1 MDENV
6 KQKLEESRKELLEL
20 GFGNPLLNHSDRAK
34 QIKVKESSSSVIF
47 DMLVLKVKPMSFRAI
62 IDEKDPNQ
70 PIQIEDISLFDAVDK
85 EDLMGKESEEE
96 EGNISRSGTNI
107 SRKLQT
113 DLTAEKLQT
122 RLISMHRDARSY
134 IEEQG
139 VNGLFLALGYLEW
152 YDINSDLKRRSPLI
166 LIPVELKRTN
176 SRYRLQQESL
186 QVEAP
191 SPQADADKERQ

>member
-122 RLISMHRDARSY
+122 RLNHCQMVYYHHLLR
-134 IEEQG
+134 QH
-139 VNGLFLALGYLEW
+139 
-152 YDINSDLKRRSPLI
+152 
-166 LIPVELKRTN
+166 T
-176 SRYRLQQESL
+176 
-186 QVEAP
+186 
-191 SPQADADKERQ
+191 DKEIH